1 MATLTVITRIAKQQI
16 GRLNLSRTGAALIVV
31 VLAFANS
38 LLSPLGTGEVVHAEG
53 SVDLYP
59 GGDSNRALT
68 EFRASILG
76 GIYRRTL
83 LRVCVEHGEYMLMAL
98 EPSAWG
104 IATSRSA
111 SKAASMMD

>member
-1 MATLTVITRIAKQQI
+1 MTVITRIANQQI
-16 GRLNLSRTGAALIVV
+16 GRLNLPRTGVTLIAAA
-31 VLAFANS
+31 LAFANF
-38 LLSPLGTGEVVHAEG
+38 LLSLLGTGEAVHAEG

-59 GGDSNRALT
+59 GGDSNRALI
-68 EFRASILG
+68 EFRASTLG

-98 EPSAWG
+98 EPPAWG
-104 IATSRSA
+104 IATSRSV